1 MKFSAAIML
10 AVAAASAVAMPSTE
24 QNIRSVSD
32 VLANLKRDPS
42 GEGFAHLGSDNVVR
56 TFDKRFDVIDFA
68 QLDSRGPSGAW
79 PRTPG
84 SAVLEEAKRAKAWS
98 EDQTSRPRAR
108 NVVEDRQLSCVGEF
122 CPDDSYCQGLWIYGY
137 NCSSCMMVTE
147 NIGNCQNF

>member
-1 MKFSAAIML
+1 M
-10 AVAAASAVAMPSTE
+10 
-24 QNIRSVSD
+24 SD
-32 VLANLKRDPS
+32 ALANLKRDPS

-84 SAVLEEAKRAKAWS
+84 SAVLEEAKRARARS

-122 CPDDSYCQGLWIYGY
+122 CPDDRQLLPGPVDLRVQLLFLHDGDGEYRELSEFLDRGSRHAVVLTPIRAF
-137 NCSSCMMVTE
+137 T
-147 NIGNCQNF
+147 ID